1 MDYLR
6 IEDYHCSASKIEHCG
21 TDDVGD
27 EEGPCGMRCNGSR
40 CSGPMATC
48 ENDTEVC
55 RNATPDWEERC
66 SADTED
72 SGTTEDVGIAGH
84 GARHGSAESLELV
97 WSECNGENGF
107 ACQTPDHGLDGSDG
121 VVSSPRCGLQQRG
134 GPDVDPA
141 SGGESDH
148 YVTQLRDAFDACD
161 RGGSGRLDHAAL
173 EELATWLQLDADLHL
188 PLLLQKLLGDE
199 PSATVNFEAFKKG
212 FVWLLSEGPALAEC
226 CESQTDGE
234 LDATTPSQ
242 DDGLTADQVD
252 ESGVSSLRTD
262 QDEAEERSEVEP
274 KLVRGGKRYGRRSR
288 PENSLS
294 EQWNGDGASL
304 GHGDGGSAG
313 NGDEA
318 DGSSGGSDPT
328 GDPFS
333 PILHN
338 GRPDVYEG
346 GVFGPSEGTFEAE
359 GQNPWHSSAFLSSS
373 GVLDADPPD
382 ALGSIEERLLADLGL
397 EPGARLDPQE
407 AAAVCTQLQLQHEW
421 HAVQAQLE
429 PADDG
434 TVSCSELLQLL
445 QQSGVD
451 EEGEAEPEERREE
464 EEEDLDD
471 ERTSLSSQNLS
482 LGRYT
487 PSLSPPPPGVLRQL
501 KRFHYS
507 QEEGGRRTATP
518 SLLAPSGHEL
528 LFSDL
533 DDGTGSVHTERLLDS
548 WLADGVAQ
556 PHTILEALQLSGS
569 ERVCRADLTAAID
582 AEMLSSGDGLPRVTL
597 LAYKAEVRTQRSQAE
612 QASVEREKLR
622 VDLERTE
629 RRCSKLANETD
640 ERHDQLESLNSSR
653 ISELEQDCREKVAAT
668 RMEMDKEREL
678 IMSHV
683 NRQREKLEAEIDNL
697 RKDEAELRDRLGITM
712 KENSRLERELSDLAE
727 RLADS
732 EKQVCSLKE
741 QLHRALHG
749 GGDDLDPTS
758 AEFLAREERFAHV
771 LREHEQRCREM
782 QDRIDEL
789 QSEVELLRTRALP
802 RKGGR
807 LNGERMS
814 PEGGEELGQ
823 EDARSM
829 SASSIGSTGSLRSR
843 IRRKLPDIMRKGVRS
858 PEAAS
863 PGLSIEAELVLENLK
878 EQHQQEVFRL
888 TEALTSKEE
897 EFDTKLEQTRAEAER
912 RARDAED
919 RLEAKVADARARHSA
934 LEVQVASLRELV
946 EEARAQRDEALARL
960 NEKRA
965 EAEEKACLLDAISKE
980 HVQQLEKKVEEG
992 RQEAFKSNEQAV
1004 QRLRVAL
1011 SDKEQEVD
1019 RVSARLREAEKES
1032 GDLQS
1037 QLSAKDEEVTSIKR
1051 KLDEVE
1057 REKGR
1062 ILSTTE
1068 ADIEKIH
1075 NKLQANGVDRAKD
1088 YEAEKLQMQA
1098 MLKRQKLD
1106 MEKKLQMEKAEVE
1119 QHFALQVSELAR
1131 QLGEERERMQRELT
1145 DRHQAEMAQQSV
1157 GKTPG
1162 HVKRVHWK
1170 EDLEGC
1176 ATVNKVRN
1184 EDGQHLDG
1192 ALAPDRCQPKVK
1204 LKPVMKIS
1212 KPVRSAEL
1220 EGQAKGRR
1228 VQGTTAAEKGLD
1240 ENIGG
1245 NTWQDA
1251 KRVRKSLQ
1259 SNDAKEDAKTR
1270 IAVIVKDGN
1279 PHCRQDNINVGT
1291 TLSLMACAQRK
1302 DALFHGNGTQIDAGK
1317 SGIEEPRLNVN
1328 RCLDVGAA
1336 GVHKGPMLPVSQVQR
1351 SVRHGGRPTSSCAE
1365 SETELGVLQPVG
1377 DVFINGLEVAAHADA
1392 AIAIESSEEYGPNG
1406 TAEIE
1411 LGKEAVRG
1419 QVAIPDI
1426 APRGIVW
1433 TQWSV
1438 NENVKNKVAGC
1449 RGVEDEMSGENER
1462 TVKKQSNSK
1471 GGDAAELED
1480 EVKSSIGA
1488 AGKERAALQAAILR
1502 WSALARRLERERVA
1516 AAERHRK
1523 TVEQLN
1529 KENLDAKKIMESLNQ
1544 QVLDRSAEVDTLH
1557 LDNGNLT
1564 SQCRSL
1570 QAELEALS
1578 RKVTS
1583 KDQQPSHPQG
1593 LDALVTMGQNQT
1605 EAYARLEEPTSHISS
1620 GLPHHPSQKEMV
1632 ARQPDRAESSPCLEG
1647 PTEHV
1652 SSGLPHHPRQNET
1665 ISEQS
1670 GLVEA
1675 SSYMDGPSQ
1684 NGARPCHPS
1693 GREAIT
1699 KQREQAEAS
1708 HRLEAEQQRQ
1718 KEAEARIARLE
1729 ATVEAAELKVR
1740 LLEEERRTL
1749 KRDLAAS
1756 KDKAFYRAA
1765 EDVSQ
1770 LSTLAKDRDL
1780 LQEERDVLSR
1790 ELDAYRTQVTRLS
1803 HVEREVGS
1811 LRENKQKLEQHS
1823 QAMSEHLHQSSEK
1836 IKSLDTSLLSA
1847 TAQTAALQSDLR
1859 LAQQERETLRQEV
1872 VSMTRAL
1879 QLTRDK
1885 AYALECSAQAASDT
1899 SQQKQLF
1906 REGVTRL
1913 TERELREQRSENDH
1927 LAHEAQLARAELAH
1941 ARDKVS
1947 QLEMAMASLQQN
1959 GHMAHARLLQLSE
1972 QEVLSLRG
1980 RVDALQAQLRAHQE
1994 KVKQMG
2000 EVEVELQQARAESS
2014 RLREENAQMQERLS
2028 NSLRQAQSHVP
2039 LARLEEVRQRLAEE
2053 EQRVRHLESELEH
2066 GRSAGST
2073 AEQQE
2078 AYERML
2084 KSMGSRMEEVE
2095 GKLKSVRVMLQ
2106 EKVTQLREQLNRNE
2120 QADMRIKDLYVE
2132 NSKLMKDLQLME
2144 QRQRTAERKSFL
2156 LEEKVVALNKLLRKL
2171 VPEPLQPML

>member
-72 SGTTEDVGIAGH
+72 SGTTEDVAIAGH
-84 GARHGSAESLELV
+84 GAQHGSAESLELV

-121 VVSSPRCGLQQRG
+121 VTSSPRCGLQQRG

-346 GVFGPSEGTFEAE
+346 GVFGPSEDTFEAE
-359 GQNPWHSSAFLSSS
+359 GQNPWHSSTFLSSS

-421 HAVQAQLE
+421 QAVQAQLE

-533 DDGTGSVHTERLLDS
+533 DDGTGSVPTERLLDS

-668 RMEMDKEREL
+668 RTEMDKEREL

-843 IRRKLPDIMRKGVRS
+843 IRRKLPDLMRKGVRS

-965 EAEEKACLLDAISKE
+965 EAEEKAHLLDALSKE

-992 RQEAFKSNEQAV
+992 RQKAFKSNEQAV

-1011 SDKEQEVD
+1011 SDKEQEVG

-1051 KLDEVE
+1051 KLEEVE

-1098 MLKRQKLD
+1098 MLKRQKLE

-1145 DRHQAEMAQQSV
+1145 DRHQAEMAQQ
-1157 GKTPG
+1157 
-1162 HVKRVHWK
+1162 
-1170 EDLEGC
+1170 
-1176 ATVNKVRN
+1176 
-1184 EDGQHLDG
+1184 
-1192 ALAPDRCQPKVK
+1192 
-1204 LKPVMKIS
+1204 
-1212 KPVRSAEL
+1212 
-1220 EGQAKGRR
+1220 
-1228 VQGTTAAEKGLD
+1228 
-1240 ENIGG
+1240 
-1245 NTWQDA
+1245 
-1251 KRVRKSLQ
+1251 
-1259 SNDAKEDAKTR
+1259 
-1270 IAVIVKDGN
+1270 
-1279 PHCRQDNINVGT
+1279 
-1291 TLSLMACAQRK
+1291 
-1302 DALFHGNGTQIDAGK
+1302 
-1317 SGIEEPRLNVN
+1317 
-1328 RCLDVGAA
+1328 
-1336 GVHKGPMLPVSQVQR
+1336 
-1351 SVRHGGRPTSSCAE
+1351 
-1365 SETELGVLQPVG
+1365 
-1377 DVFINGLEVAAHADA
+1377 
-1392 AIAIESSEEYGPNG
+1392 
-1406 TAEIE
+1406 
-1411 LGKEAVRG
+1411 
-1419 QVAIPDI
+1419 
-1426 APRGIVW
+1426 
-1433 TQWSV
+1433 
-1438 NENVKNKVAGC
+1438 
-1449 RGVEDEMSGENER
+1449 
-1462 TVKKQSNSK
+1462 
-1471 GGDAAELED
+1471 
-1480 EVKSSIGA
+1480 
-1488 AGKERAALQAAILR
+1488 
-1502 WSALARRLERERVA
+1502 
-1516 AAERHRK
+1516 RK

-1578 RKVTS
+1578 RQVTS

-1593 LDALVTMGQNQT
+1593 LDALVTTGQNQT

-1675 SSYMDGPSQ
+1675 SPYMDGPSQ

-1693 GREAIT
+1693 GHDAIT

-1718 KEAEARIARLE
+1718 KEAEAHIARLE

-1836 IKSLDTSLLSA
+1836 LKSLDTSLLSA

-1859 LAQQERETLRQEV
+1859 LAQQEREALRQEV
-1872 VSMTRAL
+1872 MSLTRAL

>member
-1 MDYLR
+1 
-6 IEDYHCSASKIEHCG
+6 
-21 TDDVGD
+21 
-27 EEGPCGMRCNGSR
+27 MRCNGSR

-72 SGTTEDVGIAGH
+72 SGTTEDVAIAGH
-84 GARHGSAESLELV
+84 GAQHGSAESLELV

-121 VVSSPRCGLQQRG
+121 VTSSPRCGLQQRG

-346 GVFGPSEGTFEAE
+346 GVFGPSEDTFEAE

-421 HAVQAQLE
+421 QAVQAQLE

-445 QQSGVD
+445 QHSGVD

-533 DDGTGSVHTERLLDS
+533 DDGTGSVPTERLLDS

-556 PHTILEALQLSGS
+556 PHTILEARRAAAEPAEMVAGRVHSHLVIEC

-597 LAYKAEVRTQRSQAE
+597 LAYKAEVRTQSTAVCGPSSLLFTANMMFDFFGRRSQAE

-668 RMEMDKEREL
+668 RTEMDKEREL

-749 GGDDLDPTS
+749 GVSRCASSHRSPSPNELSDTTWHHPAYRYGQISRIAITKVQISGWILNAVSESAWPPRFKMTGWPRACTPSAQGDDLDPTS

-843 IRRKLPDIMRKGVRS
+843 IRRKLPDLMRKGVRS

-965 EAEEKACLLDAISKE
+965 EAEEKARLLDALSKE

-992 RQEAFKSNEQAV
+992 RQKAFKSNEQAV

-1011 SDKEQEVD
+1011 SDKEQEVG

-1051 KLDEVE
+1051 KLEEVE

-1098 MLKRQKLD
+1098 MLKRQKLE

-1145 DRHQAEMAQQSV
+1145 DRHQAEMAQQ
-1157 GKTPG
+1157 
-1162 HVKRVHWK
+1162 
-1170 EDLEGC
+1170 
-1176 ATVNKVRN
+1176 
-1184 EDGQHLDG
+1184 
-1192 ALAPDRCQPKVK
+1192 
-1204 LKPVMKIS
+1204 
-1212 KPVRSAEL
+1212 
-1220 EGQAKGRR
+1220 
-1228 VQGTTAAEKGLD
+1228 
-1240 ENIGG
+1240 
-1245 NTWQDA
+1245 
-1251 KRVRKSLQ
+1251 
-1259 SNDAKEDAKTR
+1259 
-1270 IAVIVKDGN
+1270 
-1279 PHCRQDNINVGT
+1279 
-1291 TLSLMACAQRK
+1291 
-1302 DALFHGNGTQIDAGK
+1302 
-1317 SGIEEPRLNVN
+1317 
-1328 RCLDVGAA
+1328 
-1336 GVHKGPMLPVSQVQR
+1336 
-1351 SVRHGGRPTSSCAE
+1351 
-1365 SETELGVLQPVG
+1365 
-1377 DVFINGLEVAAHADA
+1377 
-1392 AIAIESSEEYGPNG
+1392 
-1406 TAEIE
+1406 
-1411 LGKEAVRG
+1411 
-1419 QVAIPDI
+1419 
-1426 APRGIVW
+1426 
-1433 TQWSV
+1433 
-1438 NENVKNKVAGC
+1438 
-1449 RGVEDEMSGENER
+1449 
-1462 TVKKQSNSK
+1462 
-1471 GGDAAELED
+1471 
-1480 EVKSSIGA
+1480 
-1488 AGKERAALQAAILR
+1488 
-1502 WSALARRLERERVA
+1502 
-1516 AAERHRK
+1516 RK

-1578 RKVTS
+1578 RQVTS

-1593 LDALVTMGQNQT
+1593 LDALVTTGQNQT

-1675 SSYMDGPSQ
+1675 SPYMDGPSQ

-1693 GREAIT
+1693 GHDAIT

-1718 KEAEARIARLE
+1718 KEAEAHIARLE

-1836 IKSLDTSLLSA
+1836 LKSLDTSLLSA

-1859 LAQQERETLRQEV
+1859 LAQQEREALRQEV
-1872 VSMTRAL
+1872 MSLTRAL